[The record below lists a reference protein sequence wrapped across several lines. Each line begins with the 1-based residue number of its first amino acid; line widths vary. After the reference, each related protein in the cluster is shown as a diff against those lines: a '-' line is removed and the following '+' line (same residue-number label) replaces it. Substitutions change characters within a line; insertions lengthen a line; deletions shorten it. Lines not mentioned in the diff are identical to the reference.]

1 MIPEETALTNTVDGG
16 EAILEAFRNLGIDY
30 VISSPGSEWAPFW
43 EALARQKSKGTPGPA
58 YIDCGHETL
67 AVNMALGYT
76 QMTGRM
82 QAVLLHAGTGLL
94 QGSMAIHGATVSEIP
109 MIVMSGEALSYGEDP
124 DYEPGTQWI
133 RSLSVVGGPQR
144 LVDPLVKWA
153 NQATSVHTIYQSTIR
168 AGEMAQR
175 LPKGPTYLCMPME
188 TMMENW
194 TPPTGMK
201 PVAPPSIVEA
211 PAADIDKAASLI
223 LSAKIPMITTEAV
236 GRDPAAFHA
245 LVTLADLMAIP
256 VVEGRGMSHANFP
269 KEHPLYLGG
278 GTPGALLKQAD
289 LVIALSS
296 RVPFYPARNTP
307 TDKPI
312 VVISDNPH
320 KSFMVYQDLHAD
332 HYVEGDVASSLRRLT
347 EALTRAGANP
357 AKYQER
363 RAHWHAEHDKIV
375 DALRAEETKAPQSGL
390 VDPLTLCARLREIM
404 PADTIYVDETVVYG
418 NIVQA
423 HLPWSV
429 PQSFFRTP
437 TGLGQG
443 LGVGLGVK
451 LAAPDRPVVVLTGDG
466 SFLYN
471 PSLAAFGASK
481 ANKLPILA
489 IIFNNGEYKSM
500 KRNHLALYPGG
511 LAKQTG
517 IHFGNKIDSLDYAE
531 IAKAFGGFGCR
542 VDDAAD
548 LATAIKDALA
558 ATKAGQTAILDVMMA
573 R

>member
-1 MIPEETALTNTVDGG
+1 MAHDDKAITNTVDGG
-16 EAILEAFRNLGIDY
+16 EAILQAFRNLGIDY

-43 EALARQKSKGTPGPA
+43 EALARQKSNGTPGPT

-94 QGSMAIHGATVSEIP
+94 QGSMAIHGATVTEVP

-153 NQATSVHTIYQSTIR
+153 NQATSVHTIYPSTVR

-194 TPPTGMK
+194 TPPAGMK
-201 PVAPPSIVEA
+201 PVAPPSTVEA
-211 PAADIDKAASLI
+211 PSADIDKVAALI
-223 LSAKIPMITTEAV
+223 LSAKTPMITTEAV
-236 GRDPAAFHA
+236 GRDPGAFHA
-245 LVTLADLMAIP
+245 LIALADLMAIP

-278 GTPGALLKQAD
+278 GNPGALLKQAD
-289 LVIALSS
+289 LIVVLAS
-296 RVPFYPARNTP
+296 RVPFYPARNAP

-320 KSFMVYQDLHAD
+320 KAFMVYQDLHAD
-332 HYVEGDVASSLRRLT
+332 HYLEGDVASSLRRLT
-347 EALTRAGANP
+347 EALTRAGAN
-357 AKYQER
+357 AAHYQER
-363 RAHWHAEHDKIV
+363 RARWRSEHDKIV
-375 DALRAEETKAPQSGL
+375 DGLRAEEAKAPQSGL

-404 PADTIYVDETVVYG
+404 PVDTIYIDETVVYG

-437 TGLGQG
+437 TGLGQA
-443 LGVGLGVK
+443 LGMGLGVK

-481 ANKLPILA
+481 ANKLPILT
-489 IIFNNGEYKSM
+489 IIFNNREYKSM
-500 KRNHLALYPGG
+500 KRNHLALYPNG

-517 IHFGNKIDSLDYAE
+517 LHHGNKVDSLDYAE
-531 IAKAFGGFGCR
+531 IAKAFGGFGRR

-548 LATAIKDALA
+548 LAKAIKDALA
-558 ATKAGQTAILDVMMA
+558 AVNAGQTAILDVMMA